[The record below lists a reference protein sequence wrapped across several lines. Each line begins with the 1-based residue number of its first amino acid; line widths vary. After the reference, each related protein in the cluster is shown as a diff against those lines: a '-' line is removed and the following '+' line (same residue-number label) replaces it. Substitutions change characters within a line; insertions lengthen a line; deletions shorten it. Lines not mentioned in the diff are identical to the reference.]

1 MKPLNHYL
9 SIPLLLFLIVFSGN
23 IYSQE
28 NDTNKNEGDEITE
41 TKASIKPLRIGVK
54 IGVPSIATLNAEYV
68 TPLLNNRI
76 AFTLDYFPFSANIS
90 DADVKLNNLEIGANI
105 YISKK
110 GKGLYFGAGYFNFDS
125 KITNIIETEFDDGSV
140 DSGKTAIEFS
150 TINLKIGAKLGHTF
164 YFRIE
169 AGYGFGNL
177 PDTIVITNN
186 DGTQSVTEEIGDIG
200 FLASSGVPIFNFGIG
215 WSFL

>member
-1 MKPLNHYL
+1 MKPLRHIL
-9 SIPLLLFLIVFSGN
+9 SIPLLIVLIIFSSN
-23 IYSQE
+23 VYSQE
-28 NDTNKNEGDEITE
+28 SDSNNNEGDEITE
-41 TKASIKPLRIGVK
+41 TKESIKPLRIGVK
-54 IGVPSIATLNAEYV
+54 IGVPSIATLTAEYV

-90 DADVKLNNLEIGANI
+90 DSDVKLNNLEIGANI
-105 YISKK
+105 YLSEK
-110 GKGLYFGAGYFNFDS
+110 GRGLYLGTGYFNFNS
-125 KITNIIETEFDDGSV
+125 KITNIIETEFDDGTV
-140 DSGKTAIEFS
+140 DSGKTTIEFS
-150 TINLKIGAKLGHTF
+150 TINLKIGAKLGRTF

-177 PDTIVITNN
+177 PETIVITND

-200 FLASSGVPIFNFGIG
+200 FLTSSGVPIFNFGFG